1 MRYTPVAVE
10 TFQAARINDYRRF
23 LTQLGSEIDFKSNK
37 WVCDKRIR
45 STAEAKTDATLYFS
59 AIPGRFQEMVKYFCI
74 TYLINGAAISSTA
87 GKLTSLSAYCRFL
100 EEYCPKNKNFDISV
114 HTVSEYSRWL
124 NNGPLAESTK
134 SLLWRD
140 MNIFCRTMRGW
151 NGKISLNPFS
161 ENPYSQ
167 YQRRSYKYI
176 PENIV
181 AQLDIAFREETIPVH
196 IRCTYWIMRLIP
208 SRINEVLGMKID
220 CLKPYDGHFCLFI
233 PTWKQNGGYFE
244 PVMRVIHLEDTGI
257 AAELLELI
265 RQQQSI
271 AIYGQ
276 DFVEESL
283 RGSLFTYHRFIQRSS
298 GKIEFYKDFNVA
310 RDQHI
315 TNHFS
320 YVCERNNIRDE
331 QGNIFRLTSHQL
343 RHNGITDRLAAGFTP
358 EQIRSMTAHH
368 GDAMIYKAYNHLD
381 LLPKVIADKQR
392 CVLNEPGSVV
402 EPKILFGG
410 RILNMEEQLEKRLLK
425 NFRAHR
431 VPGGICSDVT
441 GCKSDMFF
449 CLDCEHFVPDASQ
462 LDYFIGQTES
472 WIRKAEQFKDFPL
485 IQNNAEKNAQL
496 FNAIV
501 EKIMNL
507 TGGKVNG

>member
-1 MRYTPVAVE
+1 MRYSPVAVE
-10 TFQAARINDYRRF
+10 TFQAARVDDYQWF
-23 LTQLGSEIDFKSNK
+23 LTQLGSEIDFKSDK

-45 STAEAKTDATLYFS
+45 STAEGKYDATLYFA
-59 AIPGRFQEMVKYFCI
+59 AIPDRFQEMVKYFCI
-74 TYLINGAAISSTA
+74 TYLMNGAAISSTA
-87 GKLTSLSAYCRFL
+87 AKLTSLSTYCRFL
-100 EEYCPKNKNFDISV
+100 KEYRPDTKNFDVSIF
-114 HTVSEYSRWL
+114 TVSEFRRWID
-124 NNGPLAESTK
+124 NSSLAESTK
-134 SLLWRD
+134 SLLWWN
-140 MNIFCRTMRGW
+140 MNIFCRSMHGW
-151 NGKISLNPFS
+151 DDKISFNPFS

-176 PENIV
+176 PENIIM
-181 AQLDIAFREETIPVH
+181 QLDAAFHEKTLPVH
-196 IRCTYWIMRLIP
+196 IRCAYWIMRLIP

-233 PTWKQNGGYFE
+233 PTWKQNGGYFKAI
-244 PVMRVIHLEDTGI
+244 MRVIHLEDTGI
-257 AAELLELI
+257 AAELLDLI
-265 RQQQSI
+265 RKQHSI
-271 AIYGQ
+271 AACGQ

-283 RGSLFTYHRFIQRSS
+283 RGSLFTYRKFIQRSS
-298 GKIEFYKDFNVA
+298 GKMEFYKSFNVA
-310 RDQHI
+310 HDQHI
-315 TNHFS
+315 TRNFS

-358 EQIRSMTAHH
+358 EQIRFMTAHH

-381 LLPKVIADKQR
+381 MLPEAIVNKQR
-392 CVLNEPGSVV
+392 CVLNEPDSTA
-402 EPKILFGG
+402 EPKLLFGG

-449 CLDCEHFVPDASQ
+449 CLDCEHFVPDANQ
-462 LDYFIGQTES
+462 LDYFIGQAES
-472 WIRKAEQFKDFPL
+472 WMRKAGQFKNFPL
-485 IQNNAEKNAQL
+485 IKNNAEKNARL
-496 FNAIV
+496 FNIIG

-507 TGGKVNG
+507 TGEKVNG